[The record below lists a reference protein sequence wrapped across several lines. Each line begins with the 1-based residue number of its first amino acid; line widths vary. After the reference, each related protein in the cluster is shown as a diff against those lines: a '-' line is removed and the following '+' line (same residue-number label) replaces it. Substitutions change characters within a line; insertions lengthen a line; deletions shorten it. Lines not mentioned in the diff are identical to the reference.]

1 MKRLHLSLFAALL
14 VGTMAL
20 GTIAPAKADGAAST
34 RNIILGAAAL
44 AAGIIVSNNVAQK
57 NAAATTV
64 TGYTPD
70 GAAVYNDG
78 HVVLSN
84 GQSYY
89 PGNYGQQVAC
99 NDGNCSI
106 TGGNGAPYATY
117 GGNYRYEQS
126 RYRR

>member
-1 MKRLHLSLFAALL
+1 MKRLQISLLAALL

-20 GTIAPAKADGAAST
+20 GTISPAKADGAAST

-57 NAAATTV
+57 NAAANTI

-78 HVVLSN
+78 HVVLPN

-89 PGNYGQQVAC
+89 PGNYGQQIAC
-99 NDGNCSI
+99 NDGSCSVG
-106 TGGNGAPYATY
+106 GGNG
-117 GGNYRYEQS
+117 YRGDDN
-126 RYRR
+126 RRW